1 MPTATKKFLDCPETI
16 ARIEHELEKMV
27 ANPGFSTESSYSAN
41 VEAYPDHLIPF
52 VAKHMAYLHTHPKV
66 NPDQYL
72 SNLRMM
78 TKVRV

>member
-1 MPTATKKFLDCPETI
+1 MPTATKKFLDSPETI
-16 ARIEHELEKMV
+16 ARVEAELRKLVEN
-27 ANPGFSTESSYSAN
+27 AAFNTESSYSAN

-52 VAKHMAYLHTHPKV
+52 VQKHLAYLHAHPKV